1 MFLGYAQNP
10 KKRYWW
16 PSPTVQK
23 QKRLAGKPKYHCGS
37 AGLCSIVELHS
48 RTKAKEVAAAGACF
62 GAAFWVG
69 PRRFPTLFSE
79 SAARFRNTARLFLQ
93 IGLPESGHSSFS
105 TFLLLAS
112 VEVLPCRGID
122 MRAVFRSLICFALL
136 ALLLLLACLLALLG
150 VWAQAP
156 RPKTNPSSVRV
167 GKSERPLSELSVFLS
182 LSLSFCLSVSF
193 CLSLS
198 RMPFPS
204 MHARASHQWSSVTSH
219 LSCSGRPSS
228 QQMNRTFCS
237 PAEQK
242 RCSEDMTSSGEA
254 VVRRSPACKCTRMFR
269 RTSSLSCCNVFLL

>member
-112 VEVLPCRGID
+112 VEVF
-122 MRAVFRSLICFALL
+122 AVPRYRHAGCLSLFDLLCFACF
-136 ALLLLLACLLALLG
+136 ASLACLLACSARGLGASAPAKNQPLL
-150 VWAQAP
+150 
-156 RPKTNPSSVRV
+156 SS
-167 GKSERPLSELSVFLS
+167 
-182 LSLSFCLSVSF
+182 
-193 CLSLS
+193 
-198 RMPFPS
+198 
-204 MHARASHQWSSVTSH
+204 
-219 LSCSGRPSS
+219 
-228 QQMNRTFCS
+228 
-237 PAEQK
+237 
-242 RCSEDMTSSGEA
+242 
-254 VVRRSPACKCTRMFR
+254 RR
-269 RTSSLSCCNVFLL
+269 